1 MSKGITNDNIY
12 ILAYRFMDDGRPYL
26 DKQLIWREQD
36 LTTNICSIVSLL
48 NTNDEI
54 CLIQVEDYNTIMS
67 TKPYNDWKT
76 LHEAIR
82 TKSINIWKGADA

>member
-1 MSKGITNDNIY
+1 MSKGITADNIY

-26 DKQLIWREQD
+26 DKQLVWREQD
-36 LTTNICSIVSLL
+36 ITTNICSIVSLL

-54 CLIQVEDYNTIMS
+54 CLIQVEDYNTIMCS
-67 TKPYNDWKT
+67 NPADWQT

-82 TKSINIWKGADA
+82 SKSINIWKGADA